1 MKARDKFQELNLS
14 NAFLF
19 AAVMNDAEVCR
30 LVLEILTG
38 EPVEAVNVQSEQSI
52 LFSSDFRSVRLD
64 VYARDCLEVE
74 YDLEM
79 ENGGESLPKR
89 SRYYQSQMDVAAL
102 KPGDDVD
109 LLGLSYVIFLCTF
122 DPFDE
127 GLYRYRFENTC
138 TETGNSLGDGTKKIF
153 LNTRGRTKKDVSEE
167 LLHFL
172 AYVENTTDECAAL
185 YNDRKLDRI
194 HRKVKE
200 LKASREWRARY
211 MKFEELLS
219 KEREEGQFAGEKRM
233 LALVRAMLQDNRSD
247 EIQLLEQMK
256 SCGKSC
262 SGNIIYNSIILFF
275 SAARPGSVF
284 SGPGVILPVC
294 SGILCA

>member
-38 EPVEAVNVQSEQSI
+38 EPVEAV
-52 LFSSDFRSVRLD
+52 
-64 VYARDCLEVE
+64 
-74 YDLEM
+74 
-79 ENGGESLPKR
+79 
-89 SRYYQSQMDVAAL
+89 
-102 KPGDDVD
+102 
-109 LLGLSYVIFLCTF
+109 GLSYVIFLCTF

-219 KEREEGQFAGEKRM
+219 KEREDGVNEGKLAGEKRM

-247 EIQLLEQMK
+247 EIPLLETDEK
-256 SCGKSC
+256 LREE
-262 SGNIIYNSIILFF
+262 LF
-275 SAARPGSVF
+275 REYH
-284 SGPGVILPVC
+284 I
-294 SGILCA
+294 

>member
-1 MKARDKFQELNLS
+1 MKARDKFRELNLS

-74 YDLEM
+74 YDLEI

-109 LLGLSYVIFLCTF
+109 LLGLSYVYFCVPLILLMRDCIVIVLKIPAPKQETAW
-122 DPFDE
+122 E
-127 GLYRYRFENTC
+127 TERKRYF
-138 TETGNSLGDGTKKIF
+138 
-153 LNTRGRTKKDVSEE
+153 
-167 LLHFL
+167 
-172 AYVENTTDECAAL
+172 
-185 YNDRKLDRI
+185 
-194 HRKVKE
+194 
-200 LKASREWRARY
+200 
-211 MKFEELLS
+211 
-219 KEREEGQFAGEKRM
+219 
-233 LALVRAMLQDNRSD
+233 
-247 EIQLLEQMK
+247 
-256 SCGKSC
+256 
-262 SGNIIYNSIILFF
+262 
-275 SAARPGSVF
+275 
-284 SGPGVILPVC
+284 
-294 SGILCA
+294 

>member
-1 MKARDKFQELNLS
+1 MFFILKIRKRIFPDGFCYQSGVKMKARDKFQKLNLS

-247 EIQLLEQMK
+247 EIPLLETDEK
-256 SCGKSC
+256 LREE
-262 SGNIIYNSIILFF
+262 LF
-275 SAARPGSVF
+275 REYH
-284 SGPGVILPVC
+284 I
-294 SGILCA
+294 

>member
-1 MKARDKFQELNLS
+1 M
-14 NAFLF
+14 
-19 AAVMNDAEVCR
+19 
-30 LVLEILTG
+30 
-38 EPVEAVNVQSEQSI
+38 
-52 LFSSDFRSVRLD
+52 
-64 VYARDCLEVE
+64 
-74 YDLEM
+74 
-79 ENGGESLPKR
+79 
-89 SRYYQSQMDVAAL
+89 
-102 KPGDDVD
+102 D

-127 GLYRYRFENTC
+127 GLYRYRFENIC

-247 EIQLLEQMK
+247 EIPLLETDEK
-256 SCGKSC
+256 LREE
-262 SGNIIYNSIILFF
+262 LF
-275 SAARPGSVF
+275 REYH
-284 SGPGVILPVC
+284 I
-294 SGILCA
+294 

>member
-1 MKARDKFQELNLS
+1 MKAKDKFQELNLS

-19 AAVMNDAEVCR
+19 AAVMNEEEVCR

-38 EPVEAVNVQSEQSI
+38 EPVEAVKVQSEHSI

-79 ENGGESLPKR
+79 ENGGGSLPKR
-89 SRYYQSQMDVAAL
+89 SRYYQSQLDAAAL
-102 KPGDDVD
+102 KPGDEVD
-109 LLGLSYVIFLCTF
+109 LLGPSYVIFLCTF

-138 TETGNSLGDGTKKIF
+138 LETGSSLGDGTRKIF
-153 LNTRGRTKKDVSEE
+153 LNTRGRVKRDVSEE

-172 AYVENTTDECAAL
+172 DYVENTTDECAAL
-185 YNDRKLDRI
+185 HQDQKLDRI

-211 MKFEELLS
+211 MKFEELLR
-219 KEREEGQFAGEKRM
+219 KEREEGLNEGQLSGEKRM
-233 LALVRAMLQDNRSD
+233 LALVSAMLEDNRGD
-247 EIQLLEQMK
+247 EIPKLEEDEK
-256 SCGKSC
+256 LREA
-262 SGNIIYNSIILFF
+262 LF
-275 SAARPGSVF
+275 REYH
-284 SGPGVILPVC
+284 L
-294 SGILCA
+294 

>member
-19 AAVMNDAEVCR
+19 AAVMNDAEICR

-38 EPVEAVNVQSEQSI
+38 EPVEAVNVQCEQSI

-79 ENGGESLPKR
+79 ENSGGSLPKR
-89 SRYYQSQMDVAAL
+89 SRYYQSQMDAAAL

-127 GLYRYRFENTC
+127 GLYRYRFENIC
-138 TETGNSLGDGTKKIF
+138 METGNRLGDGTKKIF

-172 AYVENTTDECAAL
+172 AYVENTTDECAAM

-200 LKASREWRARY
+200 LKVSREWRARY

-219 KEREEGQFAGEKRM
+219 KEREDGVKEGKLTGEKRM
-233 LALVRAMLQDNRSD
+233 LALVRAMLQDNRGD
-247 EIQLLEQMK
+247 EIPLLETDEK
-256 SCGKSC
+256 LREA
-262 SGNIIYNSIILFF
+262 LF
-275 SAARPGSVF
+275 VEYH
-284 SGPGVILPVC
+284 I
-294 SGILCA
+294 

>member
-109 LLGLSYVIFLCTF
+109 LLGLSYVIFLY
-122 DPFDE
+122 
-127 GLYRYRFENTC
+127 L
-138 TETGNSLGDGTKKIF
+138 
-153 LNTRGRTKKDVSEE
+153 
-167 LLHFL
+167 
-172 AYVENTTDECAAL
+172 
-185 YNDRKLDRI
+185 
-194 HRKVKE
+194 
-200 LKASREWRARY
+200 
-211 MKFEELLS
+211 
-219 KEREEGQFAGEKRM
+219 
-233 LALVRAMLQDNRSD
+233 
-247 EIQLLEQMK
+247 
-256 SCGKSC
+256 
-262 SGNIIYNSIILFF
+262 
-275 SAARPGSVF
+275 
-284 SGPGVILPVC
+284 
-294 SGILCA
+294 